1 MRKSTISKS
10 QRLEIL
16 AKWDAGANVEE
27 LSRTYQVSVATLY
40 NWRKAK
46 TEDEDQS
53 KRRLKELEAENAR
66 LKKMYAELSID
77 HGILTEGYETIK
89 KWQAQDAR
97 KK

>member
-16 AKWDAGANVEE
+16 AKWDAGTHVDE
-27 LSRTYQVSVATLY
+27 LCRTYQTSVATLY

-46 TEDEDQS
+46 TEEEDES

-66 LKKMYAELSID
+66 LKKMPVCRQVDTPS
-77 HGILTEGYETIK
+77 
-89 KWQAQDAR
+89 
-97 KK
+97 